1 MPDNANNSPASTH
14 VQCTANAQR
23 TVDAQHIGNA
33 DHAANT
39 QHTGHSQIATPDEM
53 NPAKSNTLDGEQ
65 ASVEKQKVFIIGLPR
80 TGTTSVSVA
89 LLEQGLKVAHMA
101 FTKQAFMLAD
111 AISDVPCFSDYRQLD
126 GLFPQA
132 KFVYLE
138 RDMAKWVPSMQMLL
152 GKMLPHLEA
161 KSGRFHPIMKR
172 SFRHTFAIDK
182 VADPA
187 DEAHLIDCYQRHQN
201 EVFAYF
207 HGREDFI
214 TLDISHAGS
223 LSRLLQFLGLTTD
236 CPTLGQVTDRALS
249 DSQIKSAPN
258 QISQEGISQAKGN
271 IQPQRAN
278 TSEHGLDFPK
288 LNAGT
293 HVAAW
298 HEYKHPNKVNSNSAG
313 PQSRKFFDYTL

>member
-1 MPDNANNSPASTH
+1 MPDNANNSTASTH
-14 VQCTANAQR
+14 AQCSAN
-23 TVDAQHIGNA
+23 AQHIGNA
-33 DHAANT
+33 DYAANT
-39 QHTGHSQIATPDEM
+39 QHTGHSQIATPAEM
-53 NPAKSNTLDGEQ
+53 NPAKSSTLNGEQ
-65 ASVEKQKVFIIGLPR
+65 AREEKLKVFIIGLPR

-138 RDMAKWVPSMQMLL
+138 RDMVKWVPSMQMLL

-187 DEAHLIDCYQRHQN
+187 DKAHLIDCYQRHKN

-207 HGREDFI
+207 QGREDFI
-214 TLDISHAGS
+214 SLDISHAGS

-249 DSQIKSAPN
+249 NSQIKSAPN
-258 QISQEGISQAKGN
+258 QLLQEGISQAKGN
-271 IQPQRAN
+271 IQPQSVN

>member
-1 MPDNANNSPASTH
+1 MPDNANNSTVSAH
-14 VQCTANAQR
+14 AQCSAN
-23 TVDAQHIGNA
+23 AQHIGNA
-33 DHAANT
+33 DYAANT
-39 QHTGHSQIATPDEM
+39 QHTGHSQIATPAEM
-53 NPAKSNTLDGEQ
+53 NPAKSSTLNGEQ
-65 ASVEKQKVFIIGLPR
+65 TSVEKQKVFIIGLPR

-138 RDMAKWVPSMQMLL
+138 RDMVKWVPSMQMLL

-182 VADPA
+182 VVDPA
-187 DEAHLIDCYQRHQN
+187 DEAHLIDCYKRHKN
-201 EVFAYF
+201 EVLAYF
-207 HGREDFI
+207 QGREDFI
-214 TLDISHAGS
+214 SLDISHAGS
-223 LSRLLQFLGLTTD
+223 LSRLLQFLELTTA

-249 DSQIKSAPN
+249 ASQVKSVPN
-258 QISQEGISQAKGN
+258 QLLQEGISQAKGN
-271 IQPQRAN
+271 IQPQSVN

>member
-1 MPDNANNSPASTH
+1 MPDNANNSPITTPIQPTGNAEH
-14 VQCTANAQR
+14 TANVQP
-23 TVDAQHIGNA
+23 
-33 DHAANT
+33 
-39 QHTGHSQIATPDEM
+39 TGHSPLATPDEM
-53 NPAKSNTLDGEQ
+53 NPAQPNTLSSEQ
-65 ASVEKQKVFIIGLPR
+65 AIEEKLKVFIIGLPR

-101 FTKQAFMLAD
+101 FTKQAFILAD
-111 AISDVPCFSDYRQLD
+111 AISDAPCFSDYQQLD

-182 VADPA
+182 VTDPA
-187 DEAHLIDCYQRHQN
+187 DETHLIDCYQKHKK

-207 HGREDFI
+207 HGREDVI
-214 TLDISHAGS
+214 SLDISHAGS
-223 LSRLLQFLGLTTD
+223 LSRLLQFLGLPTD
-236 CPTLGQVTDRALS
+236 SPTLAQVTDRAYTAT
-249 DSQIKSAPN
+249 QIKSAPT
-258 QISQEGISQAKGN
+258 QISQQGTSQAKAA
-271 IQPQRAN
+271 QPLPVNPR
-278 TSEHGLDFPK
+278 EHRLDFPK

-313 PQSRKFFDYTL
+313 PQSRKFFDYQL

>member
-1 MPDNANNSPASTH
+1 MPDNANNSPITTH
-14 VQCTANAQR
+14 VQPT
-23 TVDAQHIGNA
+23 GNA
-33 DHAANT
+33 K
-39 QHTGHSQIATPDEM
+39 HTGHSPIATTAEM
-53 NPAKSNTLDGEQ
+53 NPAKSSALGGEQ

-126 GLFPQA
+126 DLFPQA

-182 VADPA
+182 VTDPA
-187 DEAHLIDCYQRHQN
+187 DEAHLIACYQRHKN
-201 EVFAYF
+201 EVLAYF

-214 TLDISHAGS
+214 SLDISHAGS

-236 CPTLGQVTDRALS
+236 CPTLGQVTDRAFS
-249 DSQIKSAPN
+249 DSQIKSAPS
-258 QISQEGISQAKGN
+258 QISQEGASQEKAAV
-271 IQPQRAN
+271 QSLPVN

>member
-1 MPDNANNSPASTH
+1 MPDNANNSTASAH
-14 VQCTANAQR
+14 AQCSAN
-23 TVDAQHIGNA
+23 AQHIGNA
-33 DHAANT
+33 DYAANT
-39 QHTGHSQIATPDEM
+39 QHTGHSQIATPAEM
-53 NPAKSNTLDGEQ
+53 NPANSNTLSSEQ

-138 RDMAKWVPSMQMLL
+138 RDMVKWVPSMQMLL

-182 VADPA
+182 VAAPA

-201 EVFAYF
+201 EVLAYF
-207 HGREDFI
+207 QGREDFI
-214 TLDISHAGS
+214 SLDISHAGS

-249 DSQIKSAPN
+249 ASQVKSAPN
-258 QISQEGISQAKGN
+258 QLLQEGISQAKGN
-271 IQPQRAN
+271 IQPQSVN

>member
-1 MPDNANNSPASTH
+1 MPDNANNSTASAH
-14 VQCTANAQR
+14 AQCSANAQR
-23 TVDAQHIGNA
+23 IGNV
-33 DHAANT
+33 
-39 QHTGHSQIATPDEM
+39 QPTGHSQIATPAEM
-53 NPAKSNTLDGEQ
+53 NPAKSSTLDGEQ

-101 FTKQAFMLAD
+101 FTKQAFILAD

-138 RDMAKWVPSMQMLL
+138 RDMVKWVPSMQMLL
-152 GKMLPHLEA
+152 GKMLPHLEE

-182 VADPA
+182 VVDPA
-187 DEAHLIDCYQRHQN
+187 DEAHLIDCYKRHQN

-214 TLDISHAGS
+214 SLDISHAGS

-249 DSQIKSAPN
+249 ASQVKSVPN
-258 QISQEGISQAKGN
+258 QLLQEGISQAKGN
-271 IQPQRAN
+271 IQPQSVN

-313 PQSRKFFDYTL
+313 PQSRKFFDYTF

>member
-1 MPDNANNSPASTH
+1 MPDNTNNSPAATH
-14 VQCTANAQR
+14 AQCTA
-23 TVDAQHIGNA
+23 NA
-33 DHAANT
+33 DHAANAK
-39 QHTGHSQIATPDEM
+39 HTGHSQIATPDEM

-182 VADPA
+182 VTDPA
-187 DEAHLIDCYQRHQN
+187 DEAHLIACYQRHQN
-201 EVFAYF
+201 EVLAYF

-214 TLDISHAGS
+214 SLDISHAGS

-236 CPTLGQVTDRALS
+236 CPTLGQVTDRAFS
-249 DSQIKSAPN
+249 VPQIKRAPS
-258 QISQEGISQAKGN
+258 QISQEETSQVKAAV
-271 IQPQRAN
+271 QPLPVN
-278 TSEHGLDFPK
+278 TSEHGLNFPK

>member
-1 MPDNANNSPASTH
+1 MPDNANNSPAATH
-14 VQCTANAQR
+14 AKCSAN
-23 TVDAQHIGNA
+23 AQHIGNA
-33 DHAANT
+33 DHAADT
-39 QHTGHSQIATPDEM
+39 QHTGHSPIATTAEM
-53 NPAKSNTLDGEQ
+53 NPAKSSALGGEQ

-132 KFVYLE
+132 KFVYLDRE
-138 RDMAKWVPSMQMLL
+138 MAKWVPSMQMLL

-182 VADPA
+182 VANPA
-187 DEAHLIDCYQRHQN
+187 DEAHLIACYQRHQN
-201 EVFAYF
+201 EVLAYF

-236 CPTLGQVTDRALS
+236 CPTLGQVTDRAFS
-249 DSQIKSAPN
+249 DSQIKSAPS
-258 QISQEGISQAKGN
+258 QISQEGTSQAKAAV
-271 IQPQRAN
+271 QPQPVN

>member
-1 MPDNANNSPASTH
+1 MPDNANNSPASAH
-14 VQCTANAQR
+14 AQCSAN
-23 TVDAQHIGNA
+23 AQHIGNA
-33 DHAANT
+33 DHAADT
-39 QHTGHSQIATPDEM
+39 QHTGHSPIATPAEM
-53 NPAKSNTLDGEQ
+53 NPAKSNKLGGEQ
-65 ASVEKQKVFIIGLPR
+65 TSVEKQKVFIIGLPR

-182 VADPA
+182 VTDPA
-187 DEAHLIDCYQRHQN
+187 DEAHLIACYQRHQN
-201 EVFAYF
+201 EVLAYF

-214 TLDISHAGS
+214 SLDISHAGS

-236 CPTLGQVTDRALS
+236 CPTLGQVTDRAFS
-249 DSQIKSAPN
+249 DSQIKSAPT
-258 QISQEGISQAKGN
+258 QISQEGTSQAKAAV
-271 IQPQRAN
+271 QPLPVN

>member
-1 MPDNANNSPASTH
+1 MPDNTNNSPAATH
-14 VQCTANAQR
+14 AQCTANA
-23 TVDAQHIGNA
+23 DY
-33 DHAANT
+33 AANA
-39 QHTGHSQIATPDEM
+39 QHTGHSQIATPAEM
-53 NPAKSNTLDGEQ
+53 NAAKSSTLDGEQ
-65 ASVEKQKVFIIGLPR
+65 ASIEKQKVFIIGLPR

-126 GLFPQA
+126 DLFPQA

-182 VADPA
+182 VTDPA
-187 DEAHLIDCYQRHQN
+187 DEAHLIACYQRHQN
-201 EVFAYF
+201 EVLAYF

-214 TLDISHAGS
+214 SLDISHAGS

-236 CPTLGQVTDRALS
+236 CPTLGQVTDRAFS
-249 DSQIKSAPN
+249 VPQIKRAPS
-258 QISQEGISQAKGN
+258 QISQEETSQVKAAV
-271 IQPQRAN
+271 QPLPVN

>member
-1 MPDNANNSPASTH
+1 MPDNANNSTASAH
-14 VQCTANAQR
+14 AQCSAN
-23 TVDAQHIGNA
+23 AQHIGNA
-33 DHAANT
+33 DYAANT
-39 QHTGHSQIATPDEM
+39 QHTGHSQITTPAEM
-53 NPAKSNTLDGEQ
+53 NPAKSNKLSSEQ
-65 ASVEKQKVFIIGLPR
+65 AREEKLKVFIIGLPR

-138 RDMAKWVPSMQMLL
+138 RDMVKWVPSMQMLL

-187 DEAHLIDCYQRHQN
+187 DETHLIACYQRHQN
-201 EVFAYF
+201 EVLAYF

-214 TLDISHAGS
+214 SLDISHAGS

-236 CPTLGQVTDRALS
+236 CPTLGQVTDRAFS
-249 DSQIKSAPN
+249 DPQIKRAPS
-258 QISQEGISQAKGN
+258 QISQEGTSQAKAAV
-271 IQPQRAN
+271 QSLPVN

>member
-1 MPDNANNSPASTH
+1 MPDNANNSPTSTH

-23 TVDAQHIGNA
+23 IGNV
-33 DHAANT
+33 
-39 QHTGHSQIATPDEM
+39 QPTGNSQIATPDAM
-53 NPAKSNTLDGEQ
+53 HPVPSNTLGGEQ

-101 FTKQAFMLAD
+101 FTKQVFMLAD

-138 RDMAKWVPSMQMLL
+138 RDMVKWVPSMQMLL

-161 KSGRFHPIMKR
+161 KTGRFHPIMKR

-182 VADPA
+182 VVDPA
-187 DEAHLIDCYQRHQN
+187 DEVHLIDCYQRHQN
-201 EVFAYF
+201 EVLAYF

-214 TLDISHAGS
+214 SLDISHAGS

-249 DSQIKSAPN
+249 ASQVKSVPN
-258 QISQEGISQAKGN
+258 QRLQEGKG
-271 IQPQRAN
+271 QPQSVN

>member
-14 VQCTANAQR
+14 AQCTANAQR
-23 TVDAQHIGNA
+23 TVDAQHIGN
-33 DHAANT
+33 
-39 QHTGHSQIATPDEM
+39 SQIATPDEM

-258 QISQEGISQAKGN
+258 QISQEGTSQAKGN
-271 IQPQRAN
+271 IQPQRVK

>member
-1 MPDNANNSPASTH
+1 MPDNANNSPTSTH
-14 VQCTANAQR
+14 VQSTANAQR
-23 TVDAQHIGNA
+23 IDNVQP
-33 DHAANT
+33 
-39 QHTGHSQIATPDEM
+39 TGHSQIATPDAM
-53 NPAKSNTLDGEQ
+53 HPVQSNTLGGEQ

-101 FTKQAFMLAD
+101 FTKQAFILAD
-111 AISDVPCFSDYRQLD
+111 AVSDAPCFSDYQQLD

-182 VADPA
+182 VTNPA

-214 TLDISHAGS
+214 SLDISHAGS

-236 CPTLGQVTDRALS
+236 CPTLAQVTDRAYTAT
-249 DSQIKSAPN
+249 QIKSAPT
-258 QISQEGISQAKGN
+258 QISQEGTSQAKAAKPLP
-271 IQPQRAN
+271 IN
-278 TSEHGLDFPK
+278 TREHGLDFPK

-313 PQSRKFFDYTL
+313 PQSRKFFDYQL

>member
-1 MPDNANNSPASTH
+1 MPDNANNSTASAH
-14 VQCTANAQR
+14 AQCTANAQR
-23 TVDAQHIGNA
+23 IGNA
-33 DHAANT
+33 DHAGN
-39 QHTGHSQIATPDEM
+39 SQLATPDETY
-53 NPAKSNTLDGEQ
+53 PSLSNALGGEQ
-65 ASVEKQKVFIIGLPR
+65 VTAEKLKVFIIGLPR

-138 RDMAKWVPSMQMLL
+138 RDLAKWVPSMQMLL
-152 GKMLPHLEA
+152 GKILPHLEA

-172 SFRHTFAIDK
+172 SFQHTFAIDK
-182 VADPA
+182 EANPA

-207 HGREDFI
+207 HNREDFI
-214 TLDISHAGS
+214 SLDISHAGS
-223 LSRLLQFLGLTTD
+223 LSRLLQFLGLATNG
-236 CPTLGQVTDRALS
+236 PTLGQMTDRAHSNTQTNSTLIHQ
-249 DSQIKSAPN
+249 D
-258 QISQEGISQAKGN
+258 
-271 IQPQRAN
+271 RVN
-278 TSEHGLDFPK
+278 TSEHVLDFPK

>member
-1 MPDNANNSPASTH
+1 M
-14 VQCTANAQR
+14 
-23 TVDAQHIGNA
+23 
-33 DHAANT
+33 
-39 QHTGHSQIATPDEM
+39 TP
-53 NPAKSNTLDGEQ
+53 PK
-65 ASVEKQKVFIIGLPR
+65 PC

-132 KFVYLE
+132 KFVYLDRE
-138 RDMAKWVPSMQMLL
+138 MAKWVPSMQMLL

-182 VADPA
+182 VANPA
-187 DEAHLIDCYQRHQN
+187 DEAHLVDCYQRHQN

-207 HGREDFI
+207 HGRADFI
-214 TLDISHAGS
+214 SLYISHAGS

-236 CPTLGQVTDRALS
+236 CPTLGQVTDRAFS
-249 DSQIKSAPN
+249 DSQIKSAPT
-258 QISQEGISQAKGN
+258 QISQEGTSQEKAAV
-271 IQPQRAN
+271 QPQPVN